1 MGLSGAQLLVGAI
14 YFLFFATP
22 DEGGVVSAFDW
33 FVAIWAL
40 VAALGL
46 LATSLAPFPAR
57 STRLQAAW
65 WVMGVH
71 LLWALVKLLAYDEMP
86 VSAIV
91 VLVDLVI
98 LILLWRAGRA
108 RD

>member
-1 MGLSGAQLLVGAI
+1 M
-14 YFLFFATP
+14 YFTFFATP
-22 DEGGVVSAFDW
+22 DQGGVVSAFDW

-40 VAALGL
+40 LAALGL

-57 STRLQAAW
+57 SRRLQAAW

-71 LLWALVKLLAYDEMP
+71 LAWALMKLLTYDEMP

-91 VLVDLVI
+91 VPIDLVI
-98 LILLWRAGRA
+98 LTLLWRAGRA
-108 RD
+108 RA